1 MATNAI
7 YYSIARVAAAVA
19 LAASPLATRAGQTS
33 TPAAVQAVP
42 GYVLPD
48 TETWELRGSDGYP
61 YQIFVSKPKGAAP
74 PRGYP
79 VLYVLDGN
87 AMFAGFAE
95 TRRIQTMAESDVS
108 KTIIIGIGYKTD
120 QPYDNRRLFDFT
132 FGPAPQPWRD
142 AFAKLP
148 NGGWDQFL
156 DFLTSKLRGEVDRRY
171 RIDPDRQALFG
182 HSLGGLLAVHA
193 LFTRPAA
200 FHAIIAAS
208 PSLFWHQQEMLKE
221 EHAFTGAMQAGKIQQ
236 VPRLM
241 VVCGE
246 LEETALERWDAEA
259 FAKRMEMLSGFGLR
273 TRSEVYAGEG
283 HLTVPSRAVPSTLRF
298 AFASP

>member
-1 MATNAI
+1 VAG
-7 YYSIARVAAAVA
+7 SIARVAAALT
-19 LAASPLATRAGQTS
+19 LAASPLATATAQTV
-33 TPAAVQAVP
+33 TAAAVQAGP

-48 TETWELRGSDGYP
+48 TETWELRGADHYP
-61 YQIFVSKPKGAAP
+61 YQIFVSKPKGAPP

-95 TRRIQTMAESDVS
+95 TRRIQSMADADVAQS
-108 KTIIIGIGYKTD
+108 IIVGIGYQTD
-120 QPYDNRRLFDFT
+120 LPYADRRLFDFT
-132 FGPAPQPWRD
+132 GGPAPQPWRD

-148 NGGWDQFL
+148 NGGWDKFL
-156 DFLTSKLRGEVDRRY
+156 DFLTITLRREVDRRY
-171 RIDPDRQALFG
+171 RIDHDRQALFG

-208 PSLFWHQQEMLKE
+208 PSLFWHQQEMLQE
-221 EHAFTGAMQAGKIQQ
+221 EHAFAAALQAGKIEQ

-259 FAKRMEMLSGFGLR
+259 FAKRMEALSGFGLR

-298 AFASP
+298 AFATP

>member
-1 MATNAI
+1 MAAHAI
-7 YYSIARVAAAVA
+7 YSIAGIAAAMA
-19 LAASPLATRAGQTS
+19 LAASPPATASAQA
-33 TPAAVQAVP
+33 PAPGAVQPAP

-48 TETWELRGSDGYP
+48 TETWELRGADGYP
-61 YQIFVSKPKGAAP
+61 YQIFVSKPKGPPP

-95 TRRIQTMAESDVS
+95 TRRIQSMADADVS
-108 KTIIIGIGYKTD
+108 KSMIVGIGYQTEL
-120 QPYDNRRLFDFT
+120 PYANRRLLDFT
-132 FGPAPQPWRD
+132 GGPAPQPWRD

-148 NGGWDQFL
+148 NGGWDKFL
-156 DFLTSKLRGEVDRRY
+156 DFLTIALRGEVARRY

-182 HSLGGLLAVHA
+182 HSLGGLLALHA

-208 PSLFWHQQEMLKE
+208 PSLFWHQQEMLQE
-221 EHAFTGAMQAGKIQQ
+221 EHAFTAALQAGKIEP

-259 FAKRMEMLSGFGLR
+259 FAQRMAALSGFGLR

-283 HLTVPSRAVPSTLRF
+283 HLTVPSRSVPSTLRF

>member
-1 MATNAI
+1 MTAG
-7 YYSIARVAAAVA
+7 SIARVATALT
-19 LAASPLATRAGQTS
+19 LAASSLATATGQTAP
-33 TPAAVQAVP
+33 PAAVQAGP

-48 TETWELRGSDGYP
+48 TETWELRGADNYP
-61 YQIFVSKPKGAAP
+61 YQIFVSKPKGAPP

-95 TRRIQTMAESDVS
+95 ARRIQSMADADVAKS
-108 KTIIIGIGYKTD
+108 IIVGIGYQTEL
-120 QPYDNRRLFDFT
+120 PYADRRLFDFT
-132 FGPAPQPWRD
+132 GGPAPQPWRD
-142 AFAKLP
+142 AFARLP
-148 NGGWDQFL
+148 NGGWDKFL
-156 DFLTSKLRGEVDRRY
+156 DFLTITLRGEVDRRY
-171 RIDPDRQALFG
+171 RIDRDRQALFG
-182 HSLGGLLAVHA
+182 HSLGGLLAIHA
-193 LFTRPAA
+193 LFTRPGA

-208 PSLFWHQQEMLKE
+208 PSLFWHQQEMLQE
-221 EHAFTGAMQAGKIQQ
+221 ERAFAAALQAGKIQQ

-246 LEETALERWDAEA
+246 LEETAVERWDAEA
-259 FAKRMEMLSGFGLR
+259 FAQRMAALSGFGLR